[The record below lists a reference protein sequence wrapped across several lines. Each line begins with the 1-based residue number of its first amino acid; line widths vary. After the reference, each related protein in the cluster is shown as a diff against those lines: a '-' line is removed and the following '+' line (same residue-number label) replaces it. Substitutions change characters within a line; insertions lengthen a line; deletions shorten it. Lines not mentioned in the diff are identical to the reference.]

1 MEDSYESEKFI
12 KYIFNFSNCFF
23 LNYSFGN
30 TRVDEFSKKLGLK
43 KINKIEIDSS
53 LSKADN
59 AEIIVYEQHLV
70 VEHSYFARNKID
82 RSYEVIKTIKGQFK
96 YSGPSS
102 KRSYIKFLDE
112 VAKSIWR

>member
-1 MEDSYESEKFI
+1 MKNLLNTFLTTVI
-12 KYIFNFSNCFF
+12 VFS

-30 TRVDEFSKKLGLK
+30 TRVDEFRKKFRTK
-43 KINKIEIDSS
+43 KSIKLEEIDSS

-70 VEHSYFARNKID
+70 KNILILQGIIID
-82 RSYEVIKTIKGQFK
+82 RSYEEIKFNFKSKNNLK

-102 KRSYIKFLDE
+102 NILMLKLL
-112 VAKSIWR
+112 